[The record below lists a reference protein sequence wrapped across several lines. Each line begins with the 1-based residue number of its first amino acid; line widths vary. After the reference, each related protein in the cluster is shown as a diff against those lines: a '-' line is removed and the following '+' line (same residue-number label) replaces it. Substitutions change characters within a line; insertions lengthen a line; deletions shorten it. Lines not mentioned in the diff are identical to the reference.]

1 MGGGRV
7 TAAAMIVCLLALAV
21 LPFIADKFTVQ
32 LVTKMMIMAIFAMSL
47 DLLVGYTGL
56 VSLGHAAFFGISG
69 YILALSTPQYQ
80 AANFWLS
87 LPLSTAGAGLLALAI
102 GFLVLR
108 VTGVYFI
115 MVTLAFAQMLHYL
128 FHDTGIAGGSDGM
141 YIYLR
146 PDAGIFGWRPFDL
159 EKFGDFYF
167 VVLALFIT
175 VFLFLRVVL
184 RSLFGQVIS
193 GVHVNEGRMRSL
205 GFPTFRYKLA
215 TFVLAGMLAGMAGY
229 LSAVQFGVV
238 NPDMLGWH
246 LSGSVLMMVILGGMG
261 SLVGP
266 IVGAFAMMLLELG
279 FQSLTKHW
287 QLPMGLAIV
296 LVALLLPRGLVG
308 LASLRSRNREAAGA

>member
-1 MGGGRV
+1 MGGARV

-32 LVTKMMIMAIFAMSL
+32 LVTRIMIMAIFAMSL

-69 YILALSTPQYQ
+69 YILALSTPQYE
-80 AANFWLS
+80 AANFWVS
-87 LPLSTAGAGLLALAI
+87 LPLAVAGAGVLALAI
-102 GFLVLR
+102 GCLVLR

-146 PDAGIFGWRPFDL
+146 PDASILGWRPFDL

-167 VVLALFIT
+167 VVLALFIA
-175 VFLFLRVVL
+175 VFIFLRTVL

-215 TFVLAGMLAGMAGY
+215 SFVLAGMLAGMAGY

-266 IVGAFAMMLLELG
+266 IIGAFAMMLLELG
-279 FQSLTKHW
+279 LQSLTKHW

-296 LVALLLPRGLVG
+296 LVALVLPRGLIG
-308 LASLRSRNREAAGA
+308 LVSLRSRNKEPADA

>member
-1 MGGGRV
+1 
-7 TAAAMIVCLLALAV
+7 MIVCLLALAA

-32 LVTKMMIMAIFAMSL
+32 LVTRIMIMAIFAMSL

-69 YILALSTPQYQ
+69 YILALSTPQYE
-80 AANFWLS
+80 AANFWVS
-87 LPLSTAGAGLLALAI
+87 LPLAVAGAGVLALAI
-102 GFLVLR
+102 GCLVLR

-146 PDAGIFGWRPFDL
+146 PDASFLGWRPFDL

-167 VVLALFIT
+167 VVLALFIA
-175 VFLFLRVVL
+175 VFIFLRVVL
-184 RSLFGQVIS
+184 HSLFGQVIS

-215 TFVLAGMLAGMAGY
+215 SFVLAGMLAGMAGY

-279 FQSLTKHW
+279 LQSLTKHW

-308 LASLRSRNREAAGA
+308 LASLRSRNKEPADA

>member
-32 LVTKMMIMAIFAMSL
+32 LLTKMMIMAIFAMSL

-69 YILALSTPQYQ
+69 YILALATPQYQ
-80 AANFWLS
+80 AANFWIS
-87 LPLSTAGAGLLALAI
+87 LPLAVAGAGVLALAI
-102 GFLVLR
+102 GCLVLR

-115 MVTLAFAQMLHYL
+115 MVTLAFAQMLHYI
-128 FHDTGIAGGSDGM
+128 FHDTGVAGGSDGM

-146 PDAGIFGWRPFDL
+146 PDASIFGWRPFDL

-167 VVLALFIT
+167 VVLALFVA

-215 TFVLAGMLAGMAGY
+215 SFVLAGMLAGMAGY

-308 LASLRSRNREAAGA
+308 LASLRARNKETADA

>member
-1 MGGGRV
+1 MGRARV
-7 TAAAMIVCLLALAV
+7 TWAAMIVCLLALAA

-32 LVTKMMIMAIFAMSL
+32 LVTRIMIMAIFAMSL

-56 VSLGHAAFFGISG
+56 VSLGHAAFFGFSG
-69 YILALSTPQYQ
+69 YILALSTPQYE
-80 AANFWLS
+80 AANFWVS
-87 LPLSTAGAGLLALAI
+87 LPLAVAGAGVLALAI
-102 GFLVLR
+102 GCLVLR

-146 PDAGIFGWRPFDL
+146 PDASFLGWRPFDL

-167 VVLALFIT
+167 VVLALFIA
-175 VFLFLRVVL
+175 VFILLRVVL

-215 TFVLAGMLAGMAGY
+215 SFVLAGMLAGMAGY

-238 NPDMLGWH
+238 NPDMPGWH
-246 LSGSVLMMVILGGMG
+246 LSGSVLMMVIIGGMG

-266 IVGAFAMMLLELG
+266 IIGAFTMMLLELG
-279 FQSLTKHW
+279 LQSLTKHW

-308 LASLRSRNREAAGA
+308 LASLRSRNKEPADA

>member
-7 TAAAMIVCLLALAV
+7 AVAAMIVCLLALAV
-21 LPFIADKFTVQ
+21 LPFFADKFTVQ
-32 LVTKMMIMAIFAMSL
+32 LVTKIMIMAIFAMSL

-87 LPLSTAGAGLLALAI
+87 LPLAMAGAGVLALVI
-102 GFLVLR
+102 GCLVLR
-108 VTGVYFI
+108 VAGVYFI

-146 PDAGIFGWRPFDL
+146 PDASILGWRPFDL

-167 VVLALFIT
+167 VVLALFIA

-193 GVHVNEGRMRSL
+193 GVHVNEARMRSL

-215 TFVLAGMLAGMAGY
+215 SFVLAGMLAGMAGY

-296 LVALLLPRGLVG
+296 LVALLLPRGLIG
-308 LASLRSRNREAAGA
+308 LASLRSRSKEAADA

>member
-1 MGGGRV
+1 MAGGRV
-7 TAAAMIVCLLALAV
+7 TVAAMIVCLLALAV
-21 LPFIADKFTVQ
+21 LPFVADKFTVQ
-32 LVTKMMIMAIFAMSL
+32 FVTKMMIMAIFAMSL

-102 GFLVLR
+102 GCLVLR

-175 VFLFLRVVL
+175 AFLFLRMVL
-184 RSLFGQVIS
+184 RSVFGQVIS
-193 GVHVNEGRMRSL
+193 GIHVNEGRMRSL

-215 TFVLAGMLAGMAGY
+215 SFVMAAMLAGMAGY

-246 LSGSVLMMVILGGMG
+246 LSGTVLMMVILGGMG
-261 SLVGP
+261 SLIGP

-287 QLPMGLAIV
+287 QLPMGVAIV

-308 LASLRSRNREAAGA
+308 LASLRSRNKEAAGA

>member
-1 MGGGRV
+1 
-7 TAAAMIVCLLALAV
+7 MIVCLLALAV

-32 LVTKMMIMAIFAMSL
+32 LVTRIMIMAIFAMSL

-69 YILALSTPQYQ
+69 YILALSTPQYE
-80 AANFWLS
+80 AANFWVS
-87 LPLSTAGAGLLALAI
+87 LPLAVAGAGVLALAI
-102 GFLVLR
+102 GCLVLR

-146 PDAGIFGWRPFDL
+146 PDASFLGWRPFDL

-167 VVLALFIT
+167 VVLALFIA
-175 VFLFLRVVL
+175 VFIFLRVVL
-184 RSLFGQVIS
+184 HSLFGQVIS

-215 TFVLAGMLAGMAGY
+215 SFVLAGMLAGMAGY

-266 IVGAFAMMLLELG
+266 IIGAFAIMLLELG
-279 FQSLTKHW
+279 LQALTKHW

-308 LASLRSRNREAAGA
+308 LASLRSRSKEPADA

>member
-7 TAAAMIVCLLALAV
+7 TATAMIVCLLALAV
-21 LPFIADKFTVQ
+21 LPLIADKFTVQ
-32 LVTKMMIMAIFAMSL
+32 LVTKIMIMAIFAMSL

-56 VSLGHAAFFGISG
+56 VSLGHAAFFGVSG

-80 AANFWLS
+80 AANFWVS
-87 LPLSTAGAGLLALAI
+87 LPLAMAGAGVLALVI
-102 GFLVLR
+102 GCLVLR

-115 MVTLAFAQMLHYL
+115 MVTLAFAQMLHFL

-146 PDAGIFGWRPFDL
+146 PDAGVFGWRPFDL

-167 VVLALFIT
+167 VVLALFIA

-215 TFVLAGMLAGMAGY
+215 SFVLAGMLAGMAGY

-279 FQSLTKHW
+279 FQSLTQHW

-308 LASLRSRNREAAGA
+308 LASLRSRDKEAADA

>member
-56 VSLGHAAFFGISG
+56 VSLGHAAFFGLAG
-69 YILALSTPQYQ
+69 YVLALTTPQYQ
-80 AANFWLS
+80 AASFWLS
-87 LPLSTAGAGLLALAI
+87 LPLAIAGAGVLALVI
-102 GFLVLR
+102 GCLVLR

-115 MVTLAFAQMLHYL
+115 MVTLAFAQMLHYI

-146 PDAGIFGWRPFDL
+146 PDAIIFGWRPFDL

-167 VVLALFIT
+167 VVLALFIA
-175 VFLFLRVVL
+175 VFVFLRVVL
-184 RSLFGQVIS
+184 RSPFGRVIS

-215 TFVLAGMLAGMAGY
+215 SFVLAGMLAGVAGY

-266 IVGAFAMMLLELG
+266 IVGAFAMMLLELA

-296 LVALLLPRGLVG
+296 LVALLLPRGLIG
-308 LASLRSRNREAAGA
+308 LASLRSHNRKAADA

>member
-1 MGGGRV
+1 MVGGRV
-7 TAAAMIVCLLALAV
+7 TAAAMIVCLLAFAA

-32 LVTKMMIMAIFAMSL
+32 LVTRMMIMAIFAMSL

-80 AANFWLS
+80 AASFWVS
-87 LPLSTAGAGLLALAI
+87 LPLAVAGAGVLALAI
-102 GFLVLR
+102 GCLVLR

-146 PDAGIFGWRPFDL
+146 PDASILGWEPFDL

-167 VVLALFIT
+167 VVLALFVA
-175 VFLFLRVVL
+175 VFLFLRVML

-215 TFVLAGMLAGMAGY
+215 SFVLAGMLAGMAGY

-261 SLVGP
+261 SLAGP
-266 IVGAFAMMLLELG
+266 IVGAFAMMLLELV

-308 LASLRSRNREAAGA
+308 LASFGSRSKETTGA

>member
-1 MGGGRV
+1 MGGSRV
-7 TAAAMIVCLLALAV
+7 TVAAMIVCLLALAV

-32 LVTKMMIMAIFAMSL
+32 LVTRIMIMAIFAMSL

-56 VSLGHAAFFGISG
+56 VSLGHAAFFGFSG
-69 YILALSTPQYQ
+69 YILALSTPQYE
-80 AANFWLS
+80 AANFWVS
-87 LPLSTAGAGLLALAI
+87 LPLAVAGAGVLALAI
-102 GFLVLR
+102 GCLVLR

-146 PDAGIFGWRPFDL
+146 PDASILGWRPFDL

-167 VVLALFIT
+167 VVLALFIA
-175 VFLFLRVVL
+175 VFILLRVVL

-215 TFVLAGMLAGMAGY
+215 SFVLAGMLAGMAGY

-246 LSGSVLMMVILGGMG
+246 LSGLVLIMVILGGMG
-261 SLVGP
+261 SLVGS

-308 LASLRSRNREAAGA
+308 LASLRSRNKEPADA

>member
-1 MGGGRV
+1 ML
-7 TAAAMIVCLLALAV
+7 VCLLALAV

-32 LVTKMMIMAIFAMSL
+32 LVTRIMIMAIFAMSL

-69 YILALSTPQYQ
+69 YILALSTPQYE
-80 AANFWLS
+80 AANFWVS
-87 LPLSTAGAGLLALAI
+87 LPLAVAGAGVLALAI
-102 GFLVLR
+102 GCLVLR

-146 PDAGIFGWRPFDL
+146 PDASILGWRPFDL

-167 VVLALFIT
+167 VVFVLFIA
-175 VFLFLRVVL
+175 VFIFLRVVL

-215 TFVLAGMLAGMAGY
+215 SFVLAGMLAGMAGY

-266 IVGAFAMMLLELG
+266 IIGAFAMMLLELG
-279 FQSLTKHW
+279 LQSLTKHW

-308 LASLRSRNREAAGA
+308 LASLRSRNKEPADA

>member
-1 MGGGRV
+1 MGRARV
-7 TAAAMIVCLLALAV
+7 TWAAMIVCLLALAA

-32 LVTKMMIMAIFAMSL
+32 LVTRIMIMAIFAMSL
-47 DLLVGYTGL
+47 DVLVGYTGL
-56 VSLGHAAFFGISG
+56 VSLGHAAFFGFSG
-69 YILALSTPQYQ
+69 YILALSTPQYE
-80 AANFWLS
+80 AANFWVS
-87 LPLSTAGAGLLALAI
+87 LPLAVAGAGVLALAI
-102 GFLVLR
+102 GCLVLR

-146 PDAGIFGWRPFDL
+146 PDASILGWRPFDL

-167 VVLALFIT
+167 VVLALFIA
-175 VFLFLRVVL
+175 VFIFLRMVL

-215 TFVLAGMLAGMAGY
+215 SFVLAGMLAGMAGY

-266 IVGAFAMMLLELG
+266 IIGAFAIMLLELG
-279 FQSLTKHW
+279 LQALTKHW

-308 LASLRSRNREAAGA
+308 LASLRSRSKEPADA

>member
-1 MGGGRV
+1 MGGGRI
-7 TAAAMIVCLLALAV
+7 TAAAMVVCLLALAV
-21 LPFIADKFTVQ
+21 LPFVADKFTVQ

-56 VSLGHAAFFGISG
+56 VSLGHAAVFGIAG
-69 YILALSTPQYQ
+69 YILALSTPQHQ

-87 LPLSTAGAGLLALAI
+87 LPLAIAG
-102 GFLVLR
+102 
-108 VTGVYFI
+108 TGVYFI

-175 VFLFLRVVL
+175 VFLLLRMVL

-215 TFVLAGMLAGMAGY
+215 SFVLAGMLAGMAGY

-308 LASLRSRNREAAGA
+308 LASWTP

>member
-1 MGGGRV
+1 MGGGRI

-21 LPFIADKFTVQ
+21 LPFVADKFTVQ

-175 VFLFLRVVL
+175 VFLLLRMVL

-205 GFPTFRYKLA
+205 GFATFRYKLA
-215 TFVLAGMLAGMAGY
+215 SFVLAGMLAGMAGY
-229 LSAVQFGVV
+229 LSAAQFGVV

-287 QLPMGLAIV
+287 QLPMGIAIV

-308 LASLRSRNREAAGA
+308 LASLRSRSREAADA

>member
-7 TAAAMIVCLLALAV
+7 AAAVMIVCLLALAL
-21 LPFIADKFTVQ
+21 LPLIADKFTVQ

-56 VSLGHAAFFGISG
+56 VSLGHAAFFGIAG
-69 YILALSTPQYQ
+69 YILALSAPQYQ
-80 AANFWLS
+80 ASNFWVS
-87 LPLSTAGAGLLALAI
+87 LPLAVAGAGILALAI
-102 GFLVLR
+102 GSVVLR

-128 FHDTGIAGGSDGM
+128 FHDTSIAGGSDGM

-146 PDAGIFGWRPFDL
+146 PDASILGWRPFDL
-159 EKFGDFYF
+159 EKFSDFYY
-167 VVLALFIT
+167 VVLALFVA
-175 VFLFLRVVL
+175 VFLLLRVVL

-193 GVHVNEGRMRSL
+193 GVRVNEGRMRSL
-205 GFPTFRYKLA
+205 GFSTFRYKLA
-215 TFVLAGMLAGMAGY
+215 SFVLAGMLAGVAGY

-238 NPDMLGWH
+238 NPDLLGWH
-246 LSGSVLMMVILGGMG
+246 LSGSVLMMVILGGIG

-266 IVGAFAMMLLELG
+266 ILGAFAMMLLELG

-287 QLPMGLAIV
+287 QLPLGVAIV

-308 LASLRSRNREAAGA
+308 LASLRRGKEAADA

>member
-1 MGGGRV
+1 MRDTRV
-7 TAAAMIVCLLALAV
+7 TAAAMIVCLLALAA

-32 LVTKMMIMAIFAMSL
+32 LVTRIMIMAIFAMSL

-69 YILALSTPQYQ
+69 YILALSTPQYE
-80 AANFWLS
+80 AANFWVS
-87 LPLSTAGAGLLALAI
+87 LPLAVAGAGVLALAI
-102 GFLVLR
+102 GCLVLR

-115 MVTLAFAQMLHYL
+115 MVTLAFAQMLHYI

-146 PDAGIFGWRPFDL
+146 PDASILGWRPFDL

-167 VVLALFIT
+167 VVLALFIA
-175 VFLFLRVVL
+175 VFIFLRVVL

-215 TFVLAGMLAGMAGY
+215 SFVLAGMLAGMAGY

-266 IVGAFAMMLLELG
+266 IIGAFAIMLLELG
-279 FQSLTKHW
+279 LQALTKHW

-308 LASLRSRNREAAGA
+308 LASLRSRNKEPADA